1 MSGQLIIVLIDQIY
15 IDDAL
20 VAPSLTAKLV
30 CLYFTGEFNLHT
42 FLALVTLHICL
53 LYASIPF

>member
-30 CLYFTGEFNLHT
+30 CLYFTGEFNIHA
-42 FLALVTLHICL
+42 FLALVTL
-53 LYASIPF
+53 YIPFLPLP